1 MCHWPKNKLFLQV
14 TFITYFQPK
23 TLAKLAASKQYKSIK
38 QRRLL
43 DKNASPLSLYISL
56 FFHFQTLLPL
66 DKGGSSANQ
75 YFRANTFSGIGKSR
89 V

>member
-1 MCHWPKNKLFLQV
+1 MCEIILCSPPLVLELNEQKRVIGQKTNCFFKFLQV

-43 DKNASPLSLYISL
+43 DKNAFPLSLYISL
-56 FFHFQTLLPL
+56 SLSTFKL
-66 DKGGSSANQ
+66 SSL
-75 YFRANTFSGIGKSR
+75 
-89 V
+89 